1 MKDKHLYQK
10 RKDGKYL
17 GYTEDG
23 FYYNSDEGLWCW
35 EQTSKEVIHKAK
47 TIEELRE
54 IKKQNLIGSG
64 NYEHVKDT
72 ALPEGLVGTEEFAKL
87 TKIEKMS
94 KEYVSR
100 LLKRATAPHKEYD
113 ERGMDRKKRG
123 IHFVNCLK
131 KAGIEYDQILHKS
144 KYFKRKVW
152 VFKKV
157 NDDKIKKFK
166 EYWYTKNNN
175 L

>member
-54 IKKQNLIGSG
+54 IKKQNLIGYG
-64 NYEHVKDT
+64 NYEHAKDT
-72 ALPEGLVGTEEFAKL
+72 ALPEGLVSTEEFARL

-94 KEYVSR
+94 KSKKKIVVC
-100 LLKRATAPHKEYD
+100 TT
-113 ERGMDRKKRG
+113 RKKADDLLEKIVIQYGASVFRG
-123 IHFVNCLK
+123 SQNDIIKRF
-131 KAGIEYDQILHKS
+131 YDANKI
-144 KYFKRKVW
+144 FK
-152 VFKKV
+152 FE
-157 NDDKIKKFK
+157 I
-166 EYWYTKNNN
+166 
-175 L
+175 